1 MREKRYFIYAI
12 LAILLA
18 IGLGFLILGS
28 VVKQQKNDEIR
39 LVEVISGEEV
49 NDSEFYVSLETG
61 EGWTLTD
68 GSIGAQYDGVFY
80 NNTKIDI
87 TNWKIEI
94 QVPEG
99 SRIDSSW
106 NGVYSLKDNWITIKA
121 VEYDVNILMNN
132 SLTFGFVM
140 YTTSDFNADNITV
153 YAHKI
158 YQIQDYPQFW
168 ILSIMLVVV
177 LMIIIVYTAFEF
189 RVKKFKAKQRQDKR
203 IIVQSLKTFANII
216 DAKDPYTNG
225 HSNRVANYAKE
236 IARRMGIVDEDLD
249 RIYYIALMHDIG
261 KIGVPDD
268 VLNKPGDLT
277 QEERKSVEMHTTIGG
292 GILKDFS
299 TIPGIGDGAMYHHEQ
314 FAGAGYPLGM
324 KGEEIPLV
332 ARIICIAD
340 AYDAMSSDRCY
351 RPKLEED
358 KILSEL
364 EIFTGKQFDPD
375 IVKYMIAMINDGF
388 VTTIKLK

>member
-1 MREKRYFIYAI
+1 MREKRYFIYVI

-39 LVEVISGEEV
+39 LVEVVSGDDGKD
-49 NDSEFYVSLETG
+49 NEFYVKLNPAKS
-61 EGWTLTD
+61 WTETD

-87 TNWKIEI
+87 TDWKIEI

-99 SRIDSSW
+99 SHIDSSW
-106 NGVYSLKDNWITIKA
+106 NGVYSIKDNWITVKA
-121 VEYDVNILMNN
+121 VDYDVNVLKNN
-132 SLTFGFVM
+132 SITFGFIM
-140 YTTSDFNADNITV
+140 YTPSDFNANNITI

-158 YQIQDYPQFW
+158 YKLQHYPLFW
-168 ILSIMLVVV
+168 VLLILLVVV
-177 LMIIIVYTAFEF
+177 IMIIIVYSAFEL
-189 RVKKFKAKQRQDKR
+189 RVRKFKTKQRQDKR
-203 IIVQSLKTFANII
+203 IIIQSFKTFANII
-216 DAKDPYTNG
+216 DAKDPYTKG
-225 HSNRVANYAKE
+225 HSNRVANYTKE
-236 IARRMGIVDEDLD
+236 IARRMGIVDDELD
-249 RIYYIALMHDIG
+249 SIYYIALLHDIG
-261 KIGVPDD
+261 KIGISDD
-268 VLNKPGDLT
+268 LLNKPGKLT
-277 QEERKSVEMHTTIGG
+277 QPERKIIEMHTTIGG
-292 GILKDFS
+292 EILKDFS

-314 FAGAGYPLGM
+314 YAGGGYPLGL
-324 KGEEIPLV
+324 KGEKIPLL

-364 EIFTGKQFDPD
+364 VIFTGRQFDPD
-375 IVKYMIAMINDGF
+375 IVKYMIAMISDGF
-388 VTTIKLK
+388 VTAIKL